1 MSKSGTYDWISKVRP
16 TPAWF
21 ILLAV
26 VLYLAIVSELS
37 IGLFSF
43 RGKTICYL
51 SAGILIWIVG
61 WCRSRSIKSST
72 HRFSTIL
79 LVVLCVLSVLCLFA
93 QEQISNIPDSVL
105 QYMPWF
111 LVMGLLWSSI
121 GNLRCRDFGLLPS
134 KILPALYW
142 TLSIWIIAQLCV
154 VIIHGVSFSA
164 VGIWHDEPSKPITYF
179 FFAQLFGNS
188 LIEELMFRAFLI
200 VQLML
205 LFQRWKGW
213 AKRKSLFI
221 AIIVGSFIF
230 AVMHVFGDYNSGS
243 PFYDGETTIMEIAI
257 SQIPRFILGVI
268 FAGIFLLSNNL
279 LIAVGLHALANL
291 QVSFGSPFYDGD
303 TAWAV
308 VIITLLPLVL
318 LTIVA
323 VRRRR
328 IVLASK
334 NLTSET
340 FIG

>member
-1 MSKSGTYDWISKVRP
+1 MSKGGTYDWISKVRP

-61 WCRSRSIKSST
+61 WFRSRSVKSRT
-72 HRFSTIL
+72 QRFSTIL
-79 LVVLCVLSVLCLFA
+79 LVVLCSWVTICLFA

-105 QYMPWF
+105 KYMPLF
-111 LVMGLLWSSI
+111 LVMGLLWSFI
-121 GNLRCRDFGLLPS
+121 GNLRCRDFGMLPS
-134 KILPALYW
+134 KMLPALYW

-154 VIIHGVSFSA
+154 VIVHGVNFSV
-164 VGIWHDEPSKPITYF
+164 VGIWHDEPSKPIEYF

-200 VQLML
+200 VQLLL

-213 AKRKSLFI
+213 AKRKSLII
-221 AIIVGSFIF
+221 AIIVASFIF
-230 AVMHVFGDYNSGS
+230 AVMHVFGDYYSGD
-243 PFYDGETTIMEIAI
+243 PLLMVALNN
-257 SQIPRFILGVI
+257 IPRFFLGAI

-279 LIAVGLHALANL
+279 LIAVGIHALVNL
-291 QVSFGSPFYDGD
+291 QIKYGSPFYDAD
-303 TAWAV
+303 TTDLSVAIV
-308 VIITLLPLVL
+308 TLLPLVI
-318 LTIVA
+318 LTIMA
-323 VRRRR
+323 VKRRR

-334 NLTSET
+334 NLTSE
-340 FIG
+340 

>member
-26 VLYLAIVSELS
+26 VLYSAIIIEYS

-43 RGKTICYL
+43 RGKIICYL

-61 WCRSRSIKSST
+61 WCRSRSVKSST
-72 HRFSTIL
+72 QRFSTIL
-79 LVVLCVLSVLCLFA
+79 LVILCVLSALCIFA
-93 QEQISNIPDSVL
+93 LEQVSNIPNQVL
-105 QYMPWF
+105 KYMPWF

-121 GNLRCRDFGLLPS
+121 GNLRCRDFGLLSS

-154 VIIHGVSFSA
+154 VIVHGVNFSV
-164 VGIWHDEPSKPITYF
+164 VGTWHDEPYKPIRYF

-213 AKRKSLFI
+213 AKRKSLII
-221 AIIVGSFIF
+221 AIIVATFIF
-230 AVMHVFGDYNSGS
+230 AVWHVFGDYNSGK
-243 PFYDGETTIMEIAI
+243 PLLNVALDN
-257 SQIPRFILGVI
+257 IPRFILGVI
-268 FAGIFLLSNNL
+268 FAGIFLLSNNI
-279 LIAVGLHALANL
+279 LIAVGIHALYNL
-291 QVSFGSPFYDGD
+291 QMKYSSPFYDGESSLAIMI
-303 TAWAV
+303 TLFLPV
-308 VIITLLPLVL
+308 VI
-318 LTIVA
+318 LTIMA
-323 VRRRR
+323 VKRRR
-328 IVLASK
+328 IVPMSK
-334 NLTSET
+334 KLPTDTCS
-340 FIG
+340 G

>member
-61 WCRSRSIKSST
+61 WFRSRSVKSRT
-72 HRFSTIL
+72 QRFSTIL
-79 LVVLCVLSVLCLFA
+79 LVVLCSWVTLCLFA

-105 QYMPWF
+105 LYMPWI

-121 GNLRCRDFGLLPS
+121 GNLRCRDLGLLPS

-142 TLSIWIIAQLCV
+142 TLSIWIIVQLCV
-154 VIIHGVSFSA
+154 VIVHGVNFSV
-164 VGIWHDEPSKPITYF
+164 VGIWHDEPSKPIEYF

-200 VQLML
+200 VQLLL

-213 AKRKSLFI
+213 AKRKSLII
-221 AIIVGSFIF
+221 AIIVASFIF
-230 AVMHVFGDYNSGS
+230 AIMHVFGDYNSGE
-243 PFYDGETTIMEIAI
+243 PLLKVALDN
-257 SQIPRFILGVI
+257 IPRFILGAI

-279 LIAVGLHALANL
+279 LIAVGIHALVNL
-291 QVSFGSPFYDGD
+291 QIKYSSPFYDSD
-303 TAWAV
+303 TSWAGA
-308 VIITLLPLVL
+308 IITLLPLVI
-318 LTIVA
+318 LTIMA
-323 VRRRR
+323 IRRRR

-334 NLTSET
+334 NLTSE
-340 FIG
+340 

>member
-1 MSKSGTYDWISKVRP
+1 
-16 TPAWF
+16 
-21 ILLAV
+21 LLAV

-164 VGIWHDEPSKPITYF
+164 VGFGMMSHPS
-179 FFAQLFGNS
+179 QLHTSFSHN
-188 LIEELMFRAFLI
+188 FL
-200 VQLML
+200 
-205 LFQRWKGW
+205 
-213 AKRKSLFI
+213 
-221 AIIVGSFIF
+221 
-230 AVMHVFGDYNSGS
+230 
-243 PFYDGETTIMEIAI
+243 ETR
-257 SQIPRFILGVI
+257 S
-268 FAGIFLLSNNL
+268 
-279 LIAVGLHALANL
+279 
-291 QVSFGSPFYDGD
+291 
-303 TAWAV
+303 W
-308 VIITLLPLVL
+308 
-318 LTIVA
+318 
-323 VRRRR
+323 
-328 IVLASK
+328 K
-334 NLTSET
+334 NLCSEH
-340 FIG
+340 F